1 MRILSRS
8 AMPRELGLA
17 RDPRLLGVA
26 LRQIQVTQAARIRVA
41 DADDALLTDGFHDFE
56 SVNGFRWTDGDA
68 AIPAELFAGLGGPLE
83 VVLELGATTRYL
95 DDGVALQSA

>member
-1 MRILSRS
+1 MG
-8 AMPRELGLA
+8 LG

-26 LRQIQVTQAARIRVA
+26 LKQIQVTQAARIRVA
-41 DADDALLTDGFHDFE
+41 DADDTRLTDGFHEFE
-56 SVNGFRWTDGDA
+56 LINGFRWTDGDA